1 MKLAGILLA
10 IVVLAL
16 VVPFF
21 IPAGGPVEPVE
32 SSLPWQVEADGAG
45 GSRVFGLQPGVST
58 LADVRQRF
66 GRDIDLGILAAPGET
81 GTLEGYY
88 DNVALGFVTA
98 KLVVTLD
105 ATPQAIASMRER
117 APDSEYMESANATRR
132 MRLHADD
139 LAAVERMPIRAIA
152 VIPALSLDD
161 AAVVQRFGEPAE
173 RVAVSE
179 TQTHLLYPGRGL
191 DILVDAKR
199 RELLQYVAPRD
210 FDKLLRAPLKAHKP
224 AAAG

>member
-1 MKLAGILLA
+1 MKLAGILAA

-21 IPAGGPVEPVE
+21 IPAGGPRDAVEA
-32 SSLPWQVEADGAG
+32 SLPWQIEADGAG
-45 GSRVFGLQPGVST
+45 GSRVFGLRPGAST
-58 LADVRQRF
+58 LADVKQRF
-66 GRDIDLGILAAPGET
+66 GPDIDLGILAAPGET

-88 DNVALGFVTA
+88 DNVALGFVSA
-98 KLVVTLD
+98 KLIVTLD
-105 ATPQAIASMRER
+105 AAPQTIGSMRGR
-117 APDSEYMESANATRR
+117 AADSEYMESANATRR

-139 LAAVERMPIRAIA
+139 LAAVERMPVRAIS
-152 VIPALSLDD
+152 VIPAVSLDD

-173 RVAVSE
+173 RIAVSE
-179 TQTHLLYPGRGL
+179 TQTHLLYPARGL

-199 RELLQYVAPRD
+199 KELLQYVAPRD
-210 FDKLLRAPLKAHKP
+210 FDKLLRAPLRAQRP

>member
-1 MKLAGILLA
+1 MKLAGILAA

-21 IPAGGPVEPVE
+21 IPAGGPGDAVE
-32 SSLPWQVEADGAG
+32 SSLPWQIEADGAG
-45 GSRVFGLQPGVST
+45 GSRVFGLRPGTST
-58 LADVRQRF
+58 LADVKQRF
-66 GRDIDLGILAAPGET
+66 GQDIDLGVLAAPGEA

-88 DNVALGFVTA
+88 DNVALGFVSA
-98 KLVVTLD
+98 KLIVTLD
-105 ATPQAIASMRER
+105 AAPQAVAAMRER
-117 APDSEYMESANATRR
+117 ASDSTYMESANATRR

-139 LAAVERMPIRAIA
+139 LAAAERMPIRAIS

-199 RELLQYVAPRD
+199 KELLQYVAPRD
-210 FDKLLRAPLKAHKP
+210 FDKLLRAPLKAQKP